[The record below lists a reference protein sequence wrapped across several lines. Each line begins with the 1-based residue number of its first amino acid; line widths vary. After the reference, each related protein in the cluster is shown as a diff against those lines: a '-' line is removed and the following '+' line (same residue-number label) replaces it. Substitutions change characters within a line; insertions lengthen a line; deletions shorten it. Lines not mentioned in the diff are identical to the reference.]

1 MEERRRCKR
10 TKLQSKIVLKQING
24 EGEEEVG
31 IDVVD
36 VSKSGVGFNCD
47 RVLAIGAVYEAYLT
61 IWTREV
67 LHAIL
72 EIIRIEKR
80 KIPYL
85 TVRFLLVCRKWMQ
98 CVFPYIRQWKNMG
111 TQTKKSREKPLYAK

>member
-1 MEERRRCKR
+1 MEERRKCRR
-10 TKLQSKIVLKQING
+10 TKLQSAIVMKQING

-31 IDVVD
+31 IDIVD

-67 LHAIL
+67 LHAII
-72 EIIRIEKR
+72 EIIRIEKKEDTIAYGAIFVGMPEIDAMR
-80 KIPYL
+80 ISVYQ
-85 TVRFLLVCRKWMQ
+85 TVEELSDGK
-98 CVFPYIRQWKNMG
+98 
-111 TQTKKSREKPLYAK
+111 

>member
-1 MEERRRCKR
+1 MIFLEERRRCKR

-72 EIIRIEKR
+72 EIIRVEK
-80 KIPYL
+80 KEDTISYGA
-85 TVRFLLVCRKWMQ
+85 
-98 CVFPYIRQWKNMG
+98 VFVGMPEMDAMRISVYQAVEEYGN
-111 TQTKKSREKPLYAK
+111 AN